1 MRRWKLLIEYDGG
14 PFVGWQHQANG
25 NSIQSSIEQAIHSFS
40 GEFVTVQGAGRT
52 DSGVHAL
59 GQVAHVDLK
68 KVTNPKTIRDA
79 INFHLKPAPI
89 TILSADVVGA
99 DFHARFSAKN
109 RTYLY
114 RIIDRRPAPVV
125 EAGRVWHVRRQ
136 LNVSN
141 MHKAAQ
147 TLIGTYDFTSF
158 RAKGCQ
164 AGSPIRT
171 LKRLDVGRMNN
182 EIHIYVQARSFLY
195 HQVRNLTGTL
205 KLVGEGKWTTRDL
218 EVALYA
224 RDRSASGPTA
234 PAKGLY
240 LIGVSYGS

>member
-25 NSIQSSIEQAIHSFS
+25 NSIQSSIEQAIFS
-40 GEFVTVQGAGRT
+40 YTGEAVTVQGAGRT

-68 KVTNPKTIRDA
+68 KATDPKTIRDA

-89 TILSADVVGA
+89 AILSADTVGS
-99 DFHARFSAKN
+99 DFHARFSATN

-114 RIIDRRPAPVV
+114 RIIDRRSPPVV
-125 EAGRVWHVRRQ
+125 EAGRVWHVKRQ
-136 LNVSN
+136 LDVSN

-147 TLIGTYDFTSF
+147 SLVGNYDFTSF

-164 AGSPIRT
+164 ARSPIRT

-195 HQVRNLTGTL
+195 HQVR
-205 KLVGEGKWTTRDL
+205 K
-218 EVALYA
+218 Y
-224 RDRSASGPTA
+224 
-234 PAKGLY
+234 
-240 LIGVSYGS
+240 YGQWMMIMMAMMEIKQFIQRRRMVQILRMI